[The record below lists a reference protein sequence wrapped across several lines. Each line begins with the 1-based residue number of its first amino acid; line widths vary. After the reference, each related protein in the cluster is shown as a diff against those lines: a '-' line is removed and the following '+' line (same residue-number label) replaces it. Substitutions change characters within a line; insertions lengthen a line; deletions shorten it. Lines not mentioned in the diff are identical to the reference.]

1 MKNIMENCINIS
13 TNENIIIFIEN
24 MKFIDMTSV
33 TQ

>member
-33 TQ
+33 T